1 MGTWALMS
9 TASCLHSVRETHQ
22 STSLVIWHEGLIKGP
37 QFQDVEGG
45 LPWPVWIG
53 LLPGER
59 GTVWSSRPLML
70 LLQLHP
76 ADAVSVA
83 AEEP

>member
-1 MGTWALMS
+1 MQIQGALN
-9 TASCLHSVRETHQ
+9 LHLTTSTHQ
-22 STSLVIWHEGLIKGP
+22 STSLVFWCEGLIRFP
-37 QFQDVEGG
+37 QFQDVEQG

-59 GTVWSSRPLML
+59 GTVWNSLLVL

-83 AEEP
+83 AE